1 MKNIRN
7 MRVTKLNAGQLKK
20 ALENV
25 DDDAEVVIGL
35 YRKDNPVEFCYLAD
49 VFAEM
54 KYDSVIKEKL
64 FNTSLVELV
73 GYDHEYCT
81 YVERK
86 DGV

>member
-7 MRVTKLNAGQLKK
+7 KRVTKLKVKDLKK
-20 ALENV
+20 ALRDV

-35 YRKDNPVEFCYLAD
+35 YLKDEPIRFCYLAD
-49 VFAEM
+49 IFGNM
-54 KYDSVIKEKL
+54 KFDSVIKEKL

-73 GYDHEYCT
+73 GYDDEYCT

-86 DGV
+86 DDS